1 MAGQCRAEK
10 SLPMQVLDPSYSDGA
25 VGLAIGFVFAD
36 LGPTKDTVDPQ
47 IEIVSHPSR

>member
-10 SLPMQVLDPSYSDGA
+10 SLPMQVFDPSFSDGA
-25 VGLAIGFVFAD
+25 MLAIGFVFAD
-36 LGPTKDTVDPQ
+36 LRPTKDTVDPQ